1 MKDCLEC
8 KYAKE
13 TIPAQ
18 MHYIYCTYRKLEV
31 DKEIV
36 VKQNCFKQRNQEED
50 YDTL

>member
-18 MHYIYCTYRKLEV
+18 VHYVYCTNCKFEV
-31 DKEIV
+31 CVDYEA
-36 VKQNCFKQRNQEED
+36 NCFNFKQRNQEED